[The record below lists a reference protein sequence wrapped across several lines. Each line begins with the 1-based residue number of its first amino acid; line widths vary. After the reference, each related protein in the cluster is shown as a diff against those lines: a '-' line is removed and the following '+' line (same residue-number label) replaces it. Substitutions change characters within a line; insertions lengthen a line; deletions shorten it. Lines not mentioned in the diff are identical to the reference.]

1 MDGISLP
8 NANHNQQEVQRVN
21 NARMVALTLYTLPP
35 FGTDLAALAPPD
47 TALFRHCTVTVHRIR
62 SLLTELVE
70 PFFSLSSPAL
80 ALLTHND

>member
-8 NANHNQQEVQRVN
+8 NANHNQQEVRVN

-62 SLLTELVE
+62 SPLLTAGGAF
-70 PFFSLSSPAL
+70 FFSLFTSSGPSDAQ
-80 ALLTHND
+80 